1 MLILVAQELP
11 RPRRRAEPKDNAAG
25 TLAVVGDSK
34 DTAVDA
40 EKKVGVGEGVDKYP
54 TSFLGIELSDRLKKR
69 KFQAMWDSIE
79 PQIKQQYEEAWCA
92 SQCVHLD
99 QIMWMIVITF

>member
-1 MLILVAQELP
+1 MQEL
-11 RPRRRAEPKDNAAG
+11 PRRRAEPKDNAAG
-25 TLAVVGDSK
+25 NLALVGDNK
-34 DTAVDA
+34 DTVDA
-40 EKKVGVGEGVDKYP
+40 EKKVGVAEGVDRYP
-54 TSFLGIELSDRLKKR
+54 TNFLGIELSDRLKKR

-79 PQIKQQYEEAWCA
+79 PQIKHQYEEAWCA

>member
-1 MLILVAQELP
+1 MLILVSQEP
-11 RPRRRAEPKDNAAG
+11 PRRRAQPTDDAASIS
-25 TLAVVGDSK
+25 AVVKTGTDVEPGNG
-34 DTAVDA
+34 VDA
-40 EKKVGVGEGVDKYP
+40 YP
-54 TSFLGIELSDRLKKR
+54 TNRLGIELSDRLKKR

-79 PQIKQQYEEAWCA
+79 PQIQQQYEEAWCA

>member
-25 TLAVVGDSK
+25 TLAVVGDNK
-34 DTAVDA
+34 DTVDA
-40 EKKVGVGEGVDKYP
+40 EKKVGVGEGVDEYP
-54 TSFLGIELSDRLKKR
+54 TSFLGIELIDRSKKR
-69 KFQAMWDSIE
+69 KFQAMWDSVE

>member
-25 TLAVVGDSK
+25 TLAVVGDNK
-34 DTAVDA
+34 DTVDA
-40 EKKVGVGEGVDKYP
+40 EKKVGVGEGVDEYP
-54 TSFLGIELSDRLKKR
+54 TSFLGIELCDRLKKR

-79 PQIKQQYEEAWCA
+79 PQIKQQNEEAWCA